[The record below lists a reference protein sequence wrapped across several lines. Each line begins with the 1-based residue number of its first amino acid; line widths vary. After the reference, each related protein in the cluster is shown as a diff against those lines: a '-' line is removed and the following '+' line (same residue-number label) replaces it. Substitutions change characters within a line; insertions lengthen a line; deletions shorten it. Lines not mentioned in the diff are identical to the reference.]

1 MTRPLRIQY
10 AGALYH
16 VTSRG
21 DRQAAIYRDDTDR
34 RVWLSVL
41 DLVCKRYNFVVLG
54 FCQMTN
60 HYHLVVETIEGNLAQ
75 GMRVLNSTY
84 SQYFNRRH
92 EVVGHVFQGRYKA
105 ILVQRDPY
113 LLELTRYVILN
124 PLRAGMVTT
133 PEAWPWSSHGYI
145 TGTQSSPP
153 WFDADAILRQFAP
166 DQATAVARYCRFVLA
181 GVGLDSPL
189 KQTRHQ
195 LALGNDAFVTS
206 AVSQAPA
213 PEYLAVSKT
222 QRRAAQLTLAQ
233 YRAAYPRREQA
244 MAQAYRSTAY
254 TMQQIATFFGV
265 STKTVSRAVKSL
277 ENAELVS
284 ECRH

>member
-75 GMRVLNSTY
+75 GMRVLNGTY

-92 EVVGHVFQGRYKA
+92 QVVGHLFQGRCKA

-133 PEAWPWSSHGYI
+133 PDAWRWSSHGYL
-145 TGTQSSPP
+145 TGTLSAPS
-153 WFDADAILRQFAP
+153 WFDGDAILRQFAP

-189 KQTRHQ
+189 KHTRHQ
-195 LALGNDAFVTS
+195 LALGNDTFVNS
-206 AVSQAPA
+206 AISQAPE

-233 YRAAYPRREQA
+233 YQAAYPRREQA

-265 STKTVSRAVKSL
+265 STKTVSRAIKSL
-277 ENAELVS
+277 ESAEPVS